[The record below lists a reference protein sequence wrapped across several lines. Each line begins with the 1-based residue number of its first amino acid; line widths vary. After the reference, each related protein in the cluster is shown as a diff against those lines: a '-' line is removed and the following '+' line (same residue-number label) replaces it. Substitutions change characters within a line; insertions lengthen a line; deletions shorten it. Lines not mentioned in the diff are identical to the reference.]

1 MLRLL
6 KVSGESL
13 SPLYQDGDFVLVAK
27 IPLLFNS
34 IHRGDFIAFHHE
46 IYGTMIKQVD
56 DISTDREKLR
66 VTGTHENSIDST
78 QFGAI
83 HRDIIIGK
91 VIWHIKRPYT
101 NKEWENGS
109 K

>member
-13 SPLYQDGDFVLVAK
+13 SPVYQDGDFVLIAK
-27 IPLLFNS
+27 IPLLFKE
-34 IHRGDFIAFHHE
+34 IHRGDVIAFHHE

-56 DISTDREKLR
+56 DISIDGERFI
-66 VTGTHENSIDST
+66 VTGTHENSVDST

-83 HRDIIIGK
+83 SRDVIIGK
-91 VIWHIKRPYT
+91 VIWHIKRQNT
-101 NKEWENGS
+101 T
-109 K
+109 

>member
-13 SPLYQDGDFVLVAK
+13 SPVVQDGDFVLIAK
-27 IPLLFNS
+27 IPFLFKS
-34 IHRGDFIAFHHE
+34 LHRGDVIAFHHK

-56 DISTDREKLR
+56 DISIDGERFI
-66 VTGTHENSIDST
+66 VTGNHENSVDSN

-83 HRDIIIGK
+83 SRDVIIGK
-91 VIWHIKRPYT
+91 VVWHIKRKKT
-101 NKEWENGS
+101 NDEWENY
-109 K
+109 

>member
-13 SPLYQDGDFVLVAK
+13 SPVYQDGDFVLIAK
-27 IPLLFNS
+27 IPLLFKE
-34 IHRGDFIAFHHE
+34 IHRGDVIAFHHE

-56 DISTDREKLR
+56 DISIDGERFI
-66 VTGTHENSIDST
+66 VTGTHENSVDST

-83 HRDIIIGK
+83 SRDVIIGK
-91 VIWHIKRPYT
+91 VIWHIKRQNT
-101 NKEWENGS
+101 TEEWENYS